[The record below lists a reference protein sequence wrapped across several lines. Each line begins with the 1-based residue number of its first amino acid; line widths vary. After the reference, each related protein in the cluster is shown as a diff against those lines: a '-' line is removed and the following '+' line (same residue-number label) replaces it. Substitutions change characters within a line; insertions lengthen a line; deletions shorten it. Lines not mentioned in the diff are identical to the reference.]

1 MENTSDCNNFHC
13 RKGIE
18 LTVPFISTDVI
29 AYRGCRKK
37 NPDLG
42 RSYVLDWCH
51 FTTLSW
57 RFLCRIGLPYLR
69 SVPKLLHSAEFYRNI
84 RNWRL
89 IYSIFWFIFFNTIIW
104 YSLFNFARRQSRHA
118 IYFTVKVSF
127 IRMQLTHLQQHLLKV
142 NSINPK
148 RMNGALILLN
158 FVISR
163 LASIGTLGKEKE
175 PGVGKLGWHWNFDTG
190 FKWNI
195 KELFRSKSHVRVFWT
210 FLK

>member
-1 MENTSDCNNFHC
+1 MEVYQWRSPCFPCKTSAKRCFMENTSDCNNFHC

-84 RNWRL
+84 RNWRRSHCIAKFHLFYFL
-89 IYSIFWFIFFNTIIW
+89 IYFFLTQLSDILYLIMP
-104 YSLFNFARRQSRHA
+104 YSKEQFSL
-118 IYFTVKVSF
+118 KSF
-127 IRMQLTHLQQHLLKV
+127 L
-142 NSINPK
+142 
-148 RMNGALILLN
+148 
-158 FVISR
+158 
-163 LASIGTLGKEKE
+163 
-175 PGVGKLGWHWNFDTG
+175 
-190 FKWNI
+190 
-195 KELFRSKSHVRVFWT
+195 
-210 FLK
+210 